1 MTFKQI
7 QKLFLSLF
15 LITSFG
21 AYSFW
26 RANADVALPS
36 LPGNKSSAADTSAG
50 GAVAPSSSQPVPAT
64 VPASTPPPT
73 DTMIRRYF
81 GDDGEGDDDV
91 PPPVRRSAPL
101 STPTPSPAPSTT
113 STPKPTATGTYK
125 DGSYVGSASYAY
137 TGTIQVTTIIRSGK
151 IAEVQ
156 VADASNS
163 RTSKQINADAIPA
176 LKTETIQAQSANVN
190 AVSGA
195 TYTSAAYIE
204 SLTAALAKAR
214 G

>member
-1 MTFKQI
+1 MIFRQI

-36 LPGNKSSAADTSAG
+36 LPGNKPLATDTAVSET
-50 GAVAPSSSQPVPAT
+50 VAPSSSAPISTSVPT
-64 VPASTPPPT
+64 SLDNT
-73 DTMIRRYF
+73 IRRYF
-81 GDDGEGDDDV
+81 EDDGEEDDGV
-91 PPPVRRSAPL
+91 SVSARKPAPTQTPTL
-101 STPTPSPAPSTT
+101 APIQTNTPTPKPSA
-113 STPKPTATGTYK
+113 SGTYK

-156 VADASNS
+156 VTDASAS
-163 RTSKQINADAIPA
+163 RTSKQINADAIPT

-195 TYTSAAYIE
+195 TYTTAAYIE

-214 G
+214 S